1 MEFSSGFWCSSQ
13 HLWLLVLPSPPSR
26 SGKLG
31 VWPRAG
37 GFGFRDRGG
46 WASGPRA
53 HRAHGRRSLSWPCR
67 GFQCVGEQWLLRTQ
81 LRTWLDGP
89 TSLSPGMW
97 QGARSMMSPAALP
110 PPALGSEDVWC
121 IVSPTEHLWWGW
133 GRAGRE
139 LSIRPRSPHEALT
152 AATDPAG
159 AFSDLPTEAIPIAKE
174 RERVTPRPGIDG
186 GGCLPGAP
194 RGSS

>member
-1 MEFSSGFWCSSQ
+1 MEPELALQ
-13 HLWLLVLPSPPSR
+13 RLP
-26 SGKLG
+26 
-31 VWPRAG
+31 V
-37 GFGFRDRGG
+37 
-46 WASGPRA
+46 
-53 HRAHGRRSLSWPCR
+53 
-67 GFQCVGEQWLLRTQ
+67 CVGEQWLLCTQ

-97 QGARSMMSPAALP
+97 QGARSMMSTRRP
-110 PPALGSEDVWC
+110 PTPSSGLGGRLVHCLTHGASLV
-121 IVSPTEHLWWGW
+121 GMG

-152 AATDPAG
+152 AVTDPVG
-159 AFSDLPTEAIPIAKE
+159 VFSDLPTEAIPIVKE